1 MNTNEVA
8 KEIGVS
14 SKTIQRWVKQLNIP
28 VARNE
33 LGHYEFHED
42 IVQLLKE
49 VKHQMSE
56 GVILQD
62 IQLPIHK
69 ETVRQ
74 SAPAAEA
81 DVSIQRIEALEKQ
94 VKALIQQQLHVTDVE
109 DRLQELER
117 KLAKKADEGVSYQL
131 LQHRREIED
140 LSTKFD
146 RLAAALKQPSQ
157 VEEKKE
163 IAHPDI
169 KKKACTLPSVSFI
182 SLRKAASFGSLSTIL
197 YGKCNNDR

>member
-74 SAPAAEA
+74 SAPAAQT

-94 VKALIQQQLHVTDVE
+94 VKELIQQLLHVNDAE

-117 KLAKKADEGVSYQL
+117 KLAKKKADEGVSYQL

-146 RLAAALKQPSQ
+146 RLTATLKQPSQ
-157 VEEKKE
+157 VEEKKGNRT
-163 IAHPDI
+163 P
-169 KKKACTLPSVSFI
+169 
-182 SLRKAASFGSLSTIL
+182 
-197 YGKCNNDR
+197 

>member
-62 IQLPIHK
+62 IRLPIHS
-69 ETVRQ
+69 ETVQ
-74 SAPAAEA
+74 QLSPTVET
-81 DVSIQRIEALEKQ
+81 DVSTKRIEALEEQ
-94 VKALIQQQLHVTDVE
+94 VNQLIQQQLHSTDVE
-109 DRLQELER
+109 KRLQELER

-140 LSTKFD
+140 LTTKLE
-146 RLAAALKQPSQ
+146 RLTERLKQPSQ
-157 VEEKKE
+157 IEEKKE
-163 IAHPDI
+163 ITQPDI
-169 KKKACTLPSVSFI
+169 KKKRVLFPLFHSF
-182 SLRKAASFGSLSTIL
+182 R
-197 YGKCNNDR
+197 

>member
-74 SAPAAEA
+74 SAPAAQ
-81 DVSIQRIEALEKQ
+81 VSIQRIEALEKQ
-94 VKALIQQQLHVTDVE
+94 VKELIQQQLHVNDVE
-109 DRLQELER
+109 DRLKELER

-146 RLAAALKQPSQ
+146 RLTATLKQSSQ

-169 KKKACTLPSVSFI
+169 KKKRVLFPLFHSF
-182 SLRKAASFGSLSTIL
+182 R
-197 YGKCNNDR
+197 

>member
-62 IQLPIHK
+62 IRLPIHE

-74 SAPAAEA
+74 LSSAVET
-81 DVSIQRIEALEKQ
+81 DESTQRFEALEEQ
-94 VKALIQQQLHVTDVE
+94 VKQLIQQQSHVHDVE
-109 DRLQELER
+109 VRLQELER

-140 LSTKFD
+140 LTTKFE
-146 RLAAALKQPSQ
+146 RLAATLKQPSQ
-157 VEEKKE
+157 VEEDKE
-163 IAHPDI
+163 IKRPKI
-169 KKKACTLPSVSFI
+169 KKKRMLFPLFHSF
-182 SLRKAASFGSLSTIL
+182 R
-197 YGKCNNDR
+197 

>member
-42 IVQLLKE
+42 IVKLLKE
-49 VKHQMSE
+49 VKHQMNE
-56 GVILQD
+56 GVFLQE
-62 IQLPIHK
+62 IKLPIYE
-69 ETVRQ
+69 ETAHQ
-74 SAPAAEA
+74 LSPAVKT
-81 DVSIQRIEALEKQ
+81 DISTQRIEALEEQ
-94 VKALIQQQLHVTDVE
+94 VKNLIHQQTHVTHFE
-109 DRLQELER
+109 ERLHDLER

-140 LSTKFD
+140 LTTKLE
-146 RLAAALKQPSQ
+146 RLTATFKQSSQ
-157 VEEKKE
+157 EKKEKE
-163 IAHPDI
+163 IAHPEI
-169 KKKACTLPSVSFI
+169 KKKRVLFPLFHSF
-182 SLRKAASFGSLSTIL
+182 R
-197 YGKCNNDR
+197 

>member
-33 LGHYEFHED
+33 LGHYEFHEE

-49 VKHQMSE
+49 VKQQMNE
-56 GVILQD
+56 GVILHE
-62 IQLPIHK
+62 IRLPIHQ
-69 ETVRQ
+69 ETVQ
-74 SAPAAEA
+74 QLSPTIETSA
-81 DVSIQRIEALEKQ
+81 SSKRIEALEKQ
-94 VKALIQQQLHVTDVE
+94 VNQLMQQQLHVTE
-109 DRLQELER
+109 IENQLQELER

-140 LSTKFD
+140 LSSQFD
-146 RLAAALKQPSQ
+146 RLATSLKQPSQ
-157 VEEKKE
+157 AKEEKE
-163 IAHPDI
+163 IAHPEM
-169 KKKACTLPSVSFI
+169 KKKRVLFPLFHSF
-182 SLRKAASFGSLSTIL
+182 R
-197 YGKCNNDR
+197 

>member
-33 LGHYEFHED
+33 LGHYDFHED

-49 VKHQMSE
+49 VKHQMNE

-74 SAPAAEA
+74 LAPAVETN
-81 DVSIQRIEALEKQ
+81 VSIQRIEALEKQ
-94 VKALIQQQLHVTDVE
+94 VRQLIQQQLHVTEVE

-140 LSTKFD
+140 LSTKLE
-146 RLAAALKQPSQ
+146 RLTASLKPPSQ
-157 VEEKKE
+157 VEEEKD
-163 IAHPDI
+163 ITHPEM
-169 KKKACTLPSVSFI
+169 KKKRVLFPLFHSF
-182 SLRKAASFGSLSTIL
+182 R
-197 YGKCNNDR
+197 

>member
-62 IQLPIHK
+62 IRLPIHE
-69 ETVRQ
+69 ETVQ
-74 SAPAAEA
+74 QLSPAAETDA
-81 DVSIQRIEALEKQ
+81 STRRIEALEKQ
-94 VKALIQQQLHVTDVE
+94 VKQLIQQQLHVTDVE
-109 DRLQELER
+109 NRLQELER

-140 LSTKFD
+140 LTTKLE
-146 RLAAALKQPSQ
+146 RLAASLKQPSQ
-157 VEEKKE
+157 IEEKRKS
-163 IAHPDI
+163 HTLTS
-169 KKKACTLPSVSFI
+169 KKACALPSVSFI
-182 SLRKAASFGSLSTIL
+182 SLRKAAS
-197 YGKCNNDR
+197 

>member
-33 LGHYEFHED
+33 LGHYDFHED

-49 VKHQMSE
+49 VKHQMNE

-74 SAPAAEA
+74 LAPAVET
-81 DVSIQRIEALEKQ
+81 DVSTQRMEALEEQ
-94 VKALIQQQLHVTDVE
+94 VKQLIQQQSHVHDVE
-109 DRLQELER
+109 ERLQELER

-131 LQHRREIED
+131 LQHRREIEE
-140 LSTKFD
+140 LTTKFE
-146 RLAAALKQPSQ
+146 RLAATVKKPSQ
-157 VEEKKE
+157 VVEERE
-163 IAHPDI
+163 IAPPKI
-169 KKKACTLPSVSFI
+169 KKKRVLFPMFHSF
-182 SLRKAASFGSLSTIL
+182 R
-197 YGKCNNDR
+197 

>member
-62 IQLPIHK
+62 IRLPIHT
-69 ETVRQ
+69 ETVQ
-74 SAPAAEA
+74 QLSPAAETDA
-81 DVSIQRIEALEKQ
+81 STKRIEALEKQ
-94 VKALIQQQLHVTDVE
+94 VNQLIQQQLHSTDVE
-109 DRLQELER
+109 KRLQELER

-140 LSTKFD
+140 LTTKLE
-146 RLAAALKQPSQ
+146 RLAGSLKQPSQ
-157 VEEKKE
+157 IEEKKE
-163 IAHPDI
+163 ITHTDI
-169 KKKACTLPSVSFI
+169 KKKRALFPMFHSF
-182 SLRKAASFGSLSTIL
+182 R
-197 YGKCNNDR
+197 

>member
-62 IQLPIHK
+62 IRLPIHT
-69 ETVRQ
+69 ETVQ
-74 SAPAAEA
+74 QLAPAVET
-81 DVSIQRIEALEKQ
+81 DVSIKRIEALEKQ
-94 VKALIQQQLHVTDVE
+94 VNQLIQQQMHSTDVE
-109 DRLQELER
+109 KRLQELER
-117 KLAKKADEGVSYQL
+117 KVAKKADEGVSYQL

-140 LSTKFD
+140 LATK
-146 RLAAALKQPSQ
+146 LKLLTEKLKQPSQ
-157 VEEKKE
+157 IEEKKE
-163 IAHPDI
+163 ITHTHPDI
-169 KKKACTLPSVSFI
+169 KKKRVLFPLFHSF
-182 SLRKAASFGSLSTIL
+182 R
-197 YGKCNNDR
+197 

>member
-62 IQLPIHK
+62 IRLPIH
-69 ETVRQ
+69 EATVQ
-74 SAPAAEA
+74 QLSPAAETDA
-81 DVSIQRIEALEKQ
+81 STRRIEALEKQ
-94 VKALIQQQLHVTDVE
+94 VKQLIQQQLHVTDVE
-109 DRLQELER
+109 NRLQELER

-140 LSTKFD
+140 LTTKLE
-146 RLAAALKQPSQ
+146 RLAASLKQPSQ
-157 VEEKKE
+157 IEEKKE
-163 IAHPDI
+163 ITHPDI
-169 KKKACTLPSVSFI
+169 KKKRVLFPLFHSF
-182 SLRKAASFGSLSTIL
+182 R
-197 YGKCNNDR
+197 

>member
-33 LGHYEFHED
+33 LGHYDFHEE

-49 VKHQMSE
+49 VKHQMNE

-69 ETVRQ
+69 ETARQ
-74 SAPAAEA
+74 SAPAVET
-81 DVSIQRIEALEKQ
+81 DVSIQRIETLEKQ
-94 VKALIQQQLHVTDVE
+94 VGQLIQQQLQITEVE

-140 LSTKFD
+140 LSTKFE
-146 RLAAALKQPSQ
+146 RLTASLKQPAQ
-157 VEEKKE
+157 VAEEKE
-163 IAHPDI
+163 IAHPEM
-169 KKKACTLPSVSFI
+169 KKKRVLFPLFHSF
-182 SLRKAASFGSLSTIL
+182 R
-197 YGKCNNDR
+197 

>member
-33 LGHYEFHED
+33 LGHYDFQEE

-49 VKHQMSE
+49 VKHQMNE

-74 SAPAAEA
+74 SASAAET

-94 VKALIQQQLHVTDVE
+94 VGQLIQQQLQITEVE

-140 LSTKFD
+140 LSTKFE
-146 RLAAALKQPSQ
+146 RLTASLEQPVQ
-157 VEEKKE
+157 VAEEKE
-163 IAHPDI
+163 IAHPGM
-169 KKKACTLPSVSFI
+169 KKKRVLFPLFHSF
-182 SLRKAASFGSLSTIL
+182 R
-197 YGKCNNDR
+197 

>member
-62 IQLPIHK
+62 IRLPIHT
-69 ETVRQ
+69 ETFQ
-74 SAPAAEA
+74 QLSPAAETDA
-81 DVSIQRIEALEKQ
+81 STKRIEALEKQ
-94 VKALIQQQLHVTDVE
+94 MNQLIQQQLHSTDVE
-109 DRLQELER
+109 KRLQELER

-140 LSTKFD
+140 LTTKLERF
-146 RLAAALKQPSQ
+146 AASLKQPSQ
-157 VEEKKE
+157 IEEKKE
-163 IAHPDI
+163 ITHTNI
-169 KKKACTLPSVSFI
+169 KKKRALFPLFHSF
-182 SLRKAASFGSLSTIL
+182 R
-197 YGKCNNDR
+197 

>member
-42 IVQLLKE
+42 ILQLLKE

-169 KKKACTLPSVSFI
+169 KKKRVLFPLFHSF
-182 SLRKAASFGSLSTIL
+182 R
-197 YGKCNNDR
+197 

>member
-62 IQLPIHK
+62 IRLPIHA
-69 ETVRQ
+69 ETVQ
-74 SAPAAEA
+74 QLSPAVET
-81 DVSIQRIEALEKQ
+81 DVSTKRIEALEKQ
-94 VKALIQQQLHVTDVE
+94 VNQLIQQQFHSTDIE
-109 DRLQELER
+109 NRLQELER
-117 KLAKKADEGVSYQL
+117 NVAKKADEGVSYQL
-131 LQHRREIED
+131 LQHRREIEE
-140 LSTKFD
+140 LTTKLE
-146 RLAAALKQPSQ
+146 RLTEKLKQPSQ
-157 VEEKKE
+157 IEENKE
-163 IAHPDI
+163 ITHPNI
-169 KKKACTLPSVSFI
+169 KKKRVLFPLFHSF
-182 SLRKAASFGSLSTIL
+182 R
-197 YGKCNNDR
+197 

>member
-62 IQLPIHK
+62 IRLPIHT
-69 ETVRQ
+69 ETVQ
-74 SAPAAEA
+74 QLSPAAETDA
-81 DVSIQRIEALEKQ
+81 STKRIEALEKQ
-94 VKALIQQQLHVTDVE
+94 VNQLIQQQLHSTDVE
-109 DRLQELER
+109 KRLQELER

-140 LSTKFD
+140 LTTKLE
-146 RLAAALKQPSQ
+146 RLAASLKQPSQ
-157 VEEKKE
+157 IEEKRKSRTLTS
-163 IAHPDI
+163 
-169 KKKACTLPSVSFI
+169 KKSVRSSLCFI
-182 SLRKAASFGSLSTIL
+182 HFAKKGCLMRQPFYFIM
-197 YGKCNNDR
+197 R

>member
-62 IQLPIHK
+62 IRLPIHS
-69 ETVRQ
+69 ETVQ
-74 SAPAAEA
+74 QLSPAVETDA
-81 DVSIQRIEALEKQ
+81 STKRIEALEEQ
-94 VKALIQQQLHVTDVE
+94 VNQLIQQQLHSTDVE
-109 DRLQELER
+109 KRLQELER

-140 LSTKFD
+140 LTTKLE
-146 RLAAALKQPSQ
+146 RLTERLKQPSQ
-157 VEEKKE
+157 IEEKKE
-163 IAHPDI
+163 ITQPDI
-169 KKKACTLPSVSFI
+169 KKKRVLFPLFHSF
-182 SLRKAASFGSLSTIL
+182 R
-197 YGKCNNDR
+197 

>member
-42 IVQLLKE
+42 ILQLLKE
-49 VKHQMSE
+49 VKYQMSE

-69 ETVRQ
+69 KTVHQ
-74 SAPAAEA
+74 SASAAQT

-94 VKALIQQQLHVTDVE
+94 VKELIQQQLHVTDAE

-140 LSTKFD
+140 LSTKIN
-146 RLAAALKQPSQ
+146 RLAADLKQSTQ

-163 IAHPDI
+163 TAHPNI
-169 KKKACTLPSVSFI
+169 KKKRVLFPLFHSF
-182 SLRKAASFGSLSTIL
+182 R
-197 YGKCNNDR
+197 

>member
-62 IQLPIHK
+62 IRLPIHA
-69 ETVRQ
+69 ETVQ
-74 SAPAAEA
+74 QLSPAAET
-81 DVSIQRIEALEKQ
+81 DGSTKRIEALEEQ
-94 VKALIQQQLHVTDVE
+94 VNQLIQQQLHSTDVE
-109 DRLQELER
+109 KRLQELER

-140 LSTKFD
+140 LNTKLE
-146 RLAAALKQPSQ
+146 RLTERLKQPSQ
-157 VEEKKE
+157 IEEKKE
-163 IAHPDI
+163 ITHTDI
-169 KKKACTLPSVSFI
+169 KKKRALFPLFHSF
-182 SLRKAASFGSLSTIL
+182 R
-197 YGKCNNDR
+197 